1 MSVDSDD
8 KAKNVLIEP
17 LNTLSTGGTEELNN
31 ILEDL
36 LSVCLDIQ
44 LSMIATTDGLT
55 MASLGTVLDPDQVG
69 AMCSEL
75 QTVCNKTANELQQG
89 ILKQMLLKC
98 SDGYMLVTTA
108 GDHAVLAIMTKPSIN
123 LGFLIMESE
132 RAADLIKLSLD

>member
-1 MSVDSDD
+1 VDND
-8 KAKNVLIEP
+8 KPTANLLIEP
-17 LNTLSTGGTEELNN
+17 LSTLSTGGTEELNS

-36 LSVCLDIQ
+36 HSACVGVQ

-75 QTVCNKTANELQQG
+75 QTVCNKTATELQQG
-89 ILKQMLLKC
+89 TLQQMLLKC

-108 GDHAVLAIMTKPSIN
+108 GEQAVLAMMTKPNVN
-123 LGFLIMESE
+123 LGFVIIESQ
-132 RAADLIKLSLD
+132 RAADAIRQSLG

>member
-1 MSVDSDD
+1 MDSNETVT
-8 KAKNVLIEP
+8 NVLIEP
-17 LNTLSTGGTEELNN
+17 INTLSTGGTEELNS

-36 LSVCLDIQ
+36 QSACLDIQ

-55 MASLGTVLDPDQVG
+55 MSSLGTVLDPDQVG

-89 ILKQMLLKC
+89 ILEQMLLKC

-123 LGFLIMESE
+123 LGFLIIESQ
-132 RAADLIKLSLD
+132 RAADQIKNSLG

>member
-1 MSVDSDD
+1 MDSNETVT
-8 KAKNVLIEP
+8 NVLIEP
-17 LNTLSTGGTEELNN
+17 INTLSTGGTEELNS

-36 LSVCLDIQ
+36 QSACLDIQ

-55 MASLGTVLDPDQVG
+55 MSSLGTVLDPDQVG

-89 ILKQMLLKC
+89 VLEQMLLKC

-123 LGFLIMESE
+123 LGFLIIESQ
-132 RAADLIKLSLD
+132 RAADQIKKSLG

>member
-1 MSVDSDD
+1 MDND
-8 KAKNVLIEP
+8 KPTANLLIEP
-17 LNTLSTGGTEELNN
+17 LSTLSTGGTEELNS

-36 LSVCLDIQ
+36 HSACVGVQ

-75 QTVCNKTANELQQG
+75 QTVCNKTATELQQG
-89 ILKQMLLKC
+89 TLQQMLLKC

-108 GDHAVLAIMTKPSIN
+108 GEQAVLAMMTKPNVN
-123 LGFLIMESE
+123 LGFVIIESQ
-132 RAADLIKLSLD
+132 RAADAIRQSLG